1 MAITYLSGER
11 IQGSSGLIFDAP
23 DADNSNL
30 TQSSQYAGGR
40 DYRGQCFQTGHSMIG
55 KIPQKVIVSL
65 AKIGSP
71 TGNMEVVIVKA
82 DNSEI
87 LIEAKNIATEF
98 TTTITSHT
106 FTNLS
111 QSYALQNNDGIFIK
125 FADSSGT
132 NDSTNALRAYV
143 GYNGITG
150 TTYAYHNYSPASWAR
165 TDAAANQPMVVYAQA
180 DKATITNVP
189 LQTQFEETDTR
200 KQYSYLY
207 PSGTGDKTWIEMGTA
222 GALTRTYGYTLLWQ
236 HTGKSID
243 SVIDGSG
250 GENEGLG
257 ERWTTGD
264 TAVLGNVVNK
274 VEVKLKVASGT
285 PASTLTCAV
294 IKADGTQITIGTMSA
309 SELTASYVTYP
320 FINNDNTYTMTN
332 GDGIGFTYPYSD
344 GAINVGVET
353 DAGSNS
359 DTIYVSTLN
368 GAWSDIAGMETTIQ
382 GVYEAY

>member
-1 MAITYLSGER
+1 MKKQIRGNNIHNSTCYYDDTWCSATQS
-11 IQGSSGLIFDAP
+11 
-23 DADNSNL
+23 ADWSNL
-30 TQSSQYAGGR
+30 
-40 DYRGQCFQTGHSMIG
+40 
-55 KIPQKVIVSL
+55 
-65 AKIGSP
+65 
-71 TGNMEVVIVKA
+71 
-82 DNSEI
+82 
-87 LIEAKNIATEF
+87 
-98 TTTITSHT
+98 
-106 FTNLS
+106 
-111 QSYALQNNDGIFIK
+111 
-125 FADSSGT
+125 
-132 NDSTNALRAYV
+132 
-143 GYNGITG
+143 
-150 TTYAYHNYSPASWAR
+150 
-165 TDAAANQPMVVYAQA
+165 
-180 DKATITNVP
+180 P